1 MSNSTLAIGETS
13 IRQLDGLFSL
23 NDLHAASGGNENQK
37 PAFFLRNEQAQSLL
51 DEIAKGADLHLFLKT
66 IKGRNG
72 GTYACKELVIAYAA
86 WISAKF
92 HLKVIRVFL
101 DAHVAQPTITL
112 ANRRWLISFDEAG
125 RELVEPVARDA
136 HILTA
141 SGFARALSEPGIFTR
156 HELLE
161 IVNAANQRLYQSV
174 CNDGAP
180 GIGDQVV
187 KIINRDLPQS
197 DLRQIVTSAAL
208 ELWMRSPVFDNA
220 K

>member
-1 MSNSTLAIGETS
+1 MTALVKLPTAGGEQQV
-13 IRQLDGLFSL
+13 RVFSL
-23 NDLHAASGGNENQK
+23 RGAHLLGMFARTDKAASFRK
-37 PAFFLRNEQAQSLL
+37 WVL
-51 DEIAKGADLHLFLKT
+51 DI
-66 IKGRNG
+66 
-72 GTYACKELVIAYAA
+72 
-86 WISAKF
+86 
-92 HLKVIRVFL
+92 L

-141 SGFARALSEPGIFTR
+141 SEFARALSEPGIFTR

-161 IVNAANQRLYQSV
+161 IVNAANQRLYQAV

-187 KIINRDLPQS
+187 KLINRDLPQS

-208 ELWMRSPVFDNA
+208 ELWMRSPVFDSA